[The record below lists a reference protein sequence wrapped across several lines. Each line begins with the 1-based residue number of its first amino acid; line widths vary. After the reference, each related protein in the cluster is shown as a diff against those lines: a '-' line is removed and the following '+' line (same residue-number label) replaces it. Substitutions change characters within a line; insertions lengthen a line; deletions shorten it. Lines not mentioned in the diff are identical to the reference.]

1 MVDEKKLTDFIRPM
15 LAKSYANAFD
25 DEGWIFEIKWDG
37 YRAIADLSKDEPLF
51 YSRNGISFLSK
62 FDKVSRDFENQKH
75 KMILDGEIVAYD
87 ENGRPSFQ
95 LLQQIGDN
103 PNLALVYQVFDLL
116 WLNGHSTEELPLT
129 QRKELLK
136 DALVETDVI
145 KYCDHISEKGID
157 FFEQMKKMKLE
168 GMIAKKADSEYV
180 ENHRTT
186 DWLKIKFTNTEEVII
201 CGFTEPRGSRKGFG
215 ALILGKYI
223 DGKLIYSGHTGTG
236 FNQES
241 LSIMHERLKK
251 LVIKNSPFETKPKTN
266 MPVTWVKPE
275 LVCEIKFSEITKD
288 GIFRHPVFVA
298 VREDKNPEEIGES
311 ASETNSSNAK
321 SKKMKSKTP
330 AKKTKVSEKDKEV
343 TLNRHTLKLTNQ
355 DKIYFPKDGI
365 TKGDVIEYYQS
376 VADYIL
382 PHLKN
387 RPLSLNRFPNGIEE
401 QSFYQ
406 KDASDNI
413 PEWVKTTPVYSESN
427 DKYID
432 YIYCNDKATLAYLN
446 NLGCI
451 DLNPWNSSLPD
462 LEHPDFLVLDL
473 DPSKKNTFDHVIETA
488 LQVNEVLES
497 IKIKGYC
504 KTSGSTG
511 IHVYIP
517 MGGKYDFDQVK
528 DFAHILMKQVHEKL
542 PEITTLERSLQKRDD
557 KKIYLDYLQNRTG
570 QTLASAY
577 SLRPKEGASVSMPL
591 EWNEVKTGMKPTDF
605 TIHNALERIKEKGD
619 LFKPVLGKGIDMMK
633 ALELLQNFE

>member
-1 MVDEKKLTDFIRPM
+1 M
-15 LAKSYANAFD
+15 LAKSHEQAFD
-25 DEGWIFEIKWDG
+25 DKKWVFEIKWDG
-37 YRAIADLSKDEPLF
+37 YRAIADLSNDSPLF
-51 YSRNGISFLSK
+51 YSRNGISFLDK
-62 FDKVSRDFENQKH
+62 FQKVSEDFHRQKH

-103 PNLALVYQVFDLL
+103 PDLALVYQVFDLL
-116 WLNGHSTEELPLT
+116 WLNGHSTEDLPLL

-136 DALVETDVI
+136 EALIETEVI

-157 FFEQMKKMKLE
+157 FFNQMQKMKLE
-168 GMIAKKADSEYV
+168 GMIAKKADSNYI

-186 DWLKIKFTNTEEVII
+186 NWLKIKFTDTEEAII

-236 FNQES
+236 FNKELLDQ
-241 LSIMHERLKK
+241 LHQRLKK
-251 LVIKNSPFETKPKTN
+251 LIIKKSPFKTIPKTN
-266 MPVTWVKPE
+266 MPVTWIKPE

-298 VREDKNPEEIGES
+298 IREDKDPEEMKDSENNDIQTNEKPKEMKAKTS
-311 ASETNSSNAK
+311 STKKASH
-321 SKKMKSKTP
+321 
-330 AKKTKVSEKDKEV
+330 SEKEQEI
-343 TLNRHTLKLTNQ
+343 TLNRHSVKLTNQ

-376 VADYIL
+376 VAEYIL

-387 RPLSLNRFPNGIEE
+387 RPLSLNRFPNGIEA

-413 PEWVKTTPVYSESN
+413 PDWIKTTQVHSESN
-427 DKYID
+427 NKYID

-462 LEHPDFLVLDL
+462 LEHPDYLVLDL
-473 DPSKKNTFDHVIETA
+473 DPSKKNSFDDVIEAA
-488 LQVNEVLES
+488 LHVNEVLNS

-511 IHVYIP
+511 IHIYIP
-517 MGGKYDFDQVK
+517 MGGTYDFDQVK
-528 DFAHILMKQVHEKL
+528 DFAHIVMKQVNEKL
-542 PEITTLERSLQKRDD
+542 PKTTTLERSLQKRDD

-591 EWNEVKTGMKPTDF
+591 EWEEVKPGLKPTDF

-633 ALELLQNFE
+633 ALELLQDNE

>member
-1 MVDEKKLTDFIRPM
+1 M
-15 LAKSYANAFD
+15 LAKSFETAFD
-25 DEGWIFEIKWDG
+25 DEDWVFEIKWDG
-37 YRAIADLSKDEPLF
+37 YRAVADLSHKNPLF

-62 FDKVSRDFENQKH
+62 FEKVTQDFEHQKY

-87 ENGRPSFQ
+87 EHGKPSFQ

-103 PNLALVYQVFDLL
+103 PDLALTYQVFDLL
-116 WLNGHSTEELPLT
+116 WLNGHSTEELPLL

-136 DALVETDVI
+136 EALVETDVI
-145 KYCDHISEKGID
+145 KYCDHIPEKGID
-157 FFEQMKKMKLE
+157 FFNQMKKMQLE
-168 GMIAKKADSEYV
+168 GMIAKKASSLYT

-186 DWLKIKFTNTEEVII
+186 DWLKIKFTNTEEAII
-201 CGFTEPRGSRKGFG
+201 CGFTEPRGSRKSFG

-223 DGKLIYSGHTGTG
+223 DGNLVYCGHTGTG
-236 FNQES
+236 FNKES
-241 LSIMHERLKK
+241 LNQMHERLKK
-251 LVIKNSPFETKPKTN
+251 LIVKTSPFEKKPKTN
-266 MPVTWVKPE
+266 MPVTWTKPE

-288 GIFRHPVFVA
+288 GIYRHPVFVTL
-298 VREDKNPEEIGES
+298 REDKNPEEISDSINKISQINENPK
-311 ASETNSSNAK
+311 EMKAK
-321 SKKMKSKTP
+321 DAPKKSTQP
-330 AKKTKVSEKDKEV
+330 DEKEKEI
-343 TLNRHTLKLTNQ
+343 TLNRHTVKLTNQ

-376 VADYIL
+376 VAEYIL
-382 PHLKN
+382 PYLKN

-401 QSFYQ
+401 QGFYQ
-406 KDASDNI
+406 KDAGDHMPDWI
-413 PEWVKTTPVYSESN
+413 KTTKVYSESN

-432 YIYCNDKATLAYLN
+432 YVYCNDKATLAYLN

-451 DLNPWNSSLPD
+451 DLNPWNSALPD
-462 LEHPDFLVLDL
+462 LEHPDYLVLDL
-473 DPSKKNTFDHVIETA
+473 DPSKKNTFDDVIETA
-488 LQVNEVLES
+488 LQVNEVLNS
-497 IKIKGYC
+497 VKIKGYC

-528 DFAHILMKQVHEKL
+528 DFAHILMKQVHEQL

-557 KKIYLDYLQNRTG
+557 RKIYLDYLQNRTG
-570 QTLASAY
+570 QTLACAY

-591 EWNEVKTGMKPTDF
+591 DWDEVKPGMKPTDF
-605 TIHNALERIKEKGD
+605 TIDNALDRIKKKED

-633 ALELLQNFE
+633 ALELLQNDE

>member
-1 MVDEKKLTDFIRPM
+1 M
-15 LAKSYANAFD
+15 LAKSFENAFD

-37 YRAIADLSKDEPLF
+37 YRAIADLSHKNPLF

-62 FDKVSRDFENQKH
+62 FERVTEDFEQQKH

-87 ENGRPSFQ
+87 EHGKPNFQ

-103 PNLALVYQVFDLL
+103 PNLALTYQVFDLL
-116 WLNGHSTEELPLT
+116 WLNGHSTEDLPLL

-136 DALVETDVI
+136 EALTETDII
-145 KYCDHISEKGID
+145 KYCDHIPEKGID
-157 FFEQMKKMKLE
+157 FFNQMKSMKLE
-168 GMIAKKADSEYV
+168 GMIAKKADSLYV

-186 DWLKIKFTNTEEVII
+186 DWLKIKFTVTDEAII
-201 CGFTEPRGSRKGFG
+201 CGFTEPRGSRKSFG

-223 DGKLIYSGHTGTG
+223 DDELIYCGHTGTG
-236 FNQES
+236 FNNES
-241 LSIMHERLKK
+241 LQQLYGRLEE
-251 LVIKNSPFETKPKTN
+251 LIIKTSPFKTIPKTN
-266 MPVTWVKPE
+266 MPVTWTKPE
-275 LVCEIKFSEITKD
+275 LVCEIKYSEITKD
-288 GIFRHPVFVA
+288 GIYRHPVFVA
-298 VREDKNPEEIGES
+298 IREDKEPEEITISPIKPKIKEMKARTS
-311 ASETNSSNAK
+311 T
-321 SKKMKSKTP
+321 KKAENT
-330 AKKTKVSEKDKEV
+330 EKEKEV
-343 TLNRHTLKLTNQ
+343 TLDKHTVKLTNQ
-355 DKIYFPKDGI
+355 NKIYFPKDGI
-365 TKGDVIEYYQS
+365 TKGEVIEYYQS
-376 VADYIL
+376 VASYIL
-382 PHLKN
+382 PYLKN

-401 QSFYQ
+401 QGFYQ
-406 KDASDNI
+406 KDAGDNMPDWI
-413 PEWVKTTPVYSESN
+413 KTTKIYSESN

-432 YIYCNDKATLAYLN
+432 YVYCNDKATLAYLN

-451 DLNPWNSSLPD
+451 DMNPWNSALPD
-462 LEHPDFLVLDL
+462 LEHPDYLVLDL

-488 LQVNEVLES
+488 LQVNEVLQS
-497 IKIKGYC
+497 VKIKGYC

-528 DFAHILMKQVHEKL
+528 GFAHILMKQVNEKL
-542 PEITTLERSLQKRDD
+542 PKLTTLERSLQKRDD

-591 EWNEVKTGMKPTDF
+591 EWEELKPGLKPTEF
-605 TIHNALERIKEKGD
+605 TIDNALERIKEKGD

-633 ALELLQNFE
+633 VLELLQSTE

>member
-1 MVDEKKLTDFIRPM
+1 M
-15 LAKSYANAFD
+15 LAKSFDKAFD
-25 DEGWIFEIKWDG
+25 KKDWVFEIKWDG
-37 YRAIADLSKDEPLF
+37 YRAIADLSNDSPLF

-62 FDKVSRDFENQKH
+62 FQKVSRDFESQKH
-75 KMILDGEIVAYD
+75 KMIIDGEIVAYD
-87 ENGRPSFQ
+87 DQGKPSFQ

-103 PNLALVYQVFDLL
+103 PDLALVYQVFDLL
-116 WLNGHSTEELPLT
+116 WLNGHSTENLPLL

-136 DALVETDVI
+136 EALVETDII
-145 KYCDHISEKGID
+145 KYCDHIPEKGIE

-168 GMIAKKADSEYV
+168 GMIAKKADSLYI

-186 DWLKIKFTNTEEVII
+186 DWLKIKFSDTDEAII
-201 CGFTEPRGSRKGFG
+201 CGFTEPRGSRKNFG

-223 DGKLIYSGHTGTG
+223 GGELTYCGHTGTG
-236 FNQES
+236 FNSTTLAEMYQ
-241 LSIMHERLKK
+241 RLEKLIIKK
-251 LVIKNSPFETKPKTN
+251 SPFETIPKTN
-266 MPVTWVKPE
+266 MPVTWVQPE
-275 LVCEIKFSEITKD
+275 LVCEIKYSEITKD

-298 VREDKNPEEIGES
+298 IREDKEPEEVRNSPEEIQNTPPKIKEMK
-311 ASETNSSNAK
+311 TSS
-321 SKKMKSKTP
+321 SKKIKS
-330 AKKTKVSEKDKEV
+330 SEKEKEV
-343 TLNRHTLKLTNQ
+343 TLNQHKVKLTNQ
-355 DKIYFPKDGI
+355 DKMYFPKDEL

-376 VADYIL
+376 VAEYIL

-413 PEWVKTTPVYSESN
+413 PDWIKTTPVHSESN

-432 YIYCNDKATLAYLN
+432 YIICNDKATMAYLN

-451 DLNPWNSSLPD
+451 DFNPWNSSLPD
-462 LEHPDFLVLDL
+462 LENPDFLVLDL
-473 DPSKKNTFDHVIETA
+473 DPSKKNTFDDVIETA
-488 LQVNEVLES
+488 LQVKEVLDS
-497 IKIKGYC
+497 VKIKGYC

-511 IHVYIP
+511 IHIYIP

-528 DFAHILMKQVHEKL
+528 DFAHLLMQQVQEKL
-542 PEITTLERSLQKRDD
+542 PDITTLERNLKKRDEG
-557 KKIYLDYLQNRTG
+557 KIYLDYLQNRTG
-570 QTLASAY
+570 QTLASVY

-591 EWNEVKTGMKPTDF
+591 EWDELKPGLKPTDF
-605 TIHNALERIKEKGD
+605 NIHNALERVKEKGD

-633 ALELLQNFE
+633 ALELLQNLK

>member
-1 MVDEKKLTDFIRPM
+1 MFAKFFEK
-15 LAKSYANAFD
+15 AFD
-25 DEGWIFEIKWDG
+25 DEDWIFEIKWDG
-37 YRAIADLSKDEPLF
+37 YRAIADLSNEKPLF

-62 FDKVSRDFENQKH
+62 FDKVSKNFDQQKH

-87 ENGRPSFQ
+87 ENGKPNFQ

-116 WLNGHSTEELPLT
+116 WLNGHSTEEIPLI

-136 DALVETDVI
+136 EALIETEVI
-145 KYCDHISEKGID
+145 KYCDHIPEKGID
-157 FFEQMKKMKLE
+157 FFNEMKKMQLE
-168 GMIAKKADSEYV
+168 GMIAKKSDSLYI
-180 ENHRTT
+180 ENYRSS
-186 DWLKIKFTNTEEVII
+186 DWLKIKFTNTEEAII
-201 CGFTEPRGSRKGFG
+201 CGFTKPRGSREGFG

-236 FNQES
+236 FNKES
-241 LSIMHERLKK
+241 LNLLHERLKK
-251 LVIKNSPFETKPKTN
+251 LVIKTSPFEAVPKTN
-266 MPVTWVKPE
+266 MPVTWTKPE
-275 LVCEIKFSEITKD
+275 LVCEIKYSEITKD

-298 VREDKNPEEIGES
+298 IREDKNPED
-311 ASETNSSNAK
+311 TNEK
-321 SKKMKSKTP
+321 PKEMKAKTP
-330 AKKTKVSEKDKEV
+330 AKKTSTSEKEKEITLDKHKV
-343 TLNRHTLKLTNQ
+343 KLTNQ
-355 DKIYFPKDGI
+355 DKVYFPKDEI

-376 VADYIL
+376 VANFIL

-387 RPLSLNRFPNGIEE
+387 RPLSLNRFPNGIDE

-413 PEWVKTTPVYSESN
+413 PDWIKTTQVYSESN

-462 LEHPDFLVLDL
+462 LEHPDFMVLDL
-473 DPSKKNTFDHVIETA
+473 DPSKKNSFDDVIETA
-488 LQVNEVLES
+488 LQVNEVLNS

-528 DFAHILMKQVHEKL
+528 DFAHILMKQVNEKL
-542 PEITTLERSLQKRDD
+542 PKITTLERSLQKRDD

-570 QTLASAY
+570 QTLASVY

-591 EWNEVKTGMKPTDF
+591 EWEELKPGLKPTDF
-605 TIHNALERIKEKGD
+605 NIHNALERIKEKGD

-633 ALELLQNFE
+633 ALELLQDLE

>member
-1 MVDEKKLTDFIRPM
+1 M
-15 LAKSYANAFD
+15 LAKLSEKAFD
-25 DEGWIFEIKWDG
+25 DEEWIFEIKWDG
-37 YRAIADLSKDEPLF
+37 YRAVADLSHKVPLF

-62 FDKVSRDFENQKH
+62 FEKVSQDFSVQKH

-87 ENGRPSFQ
+87 ENGKPNFQ

-116 WLNGHSTEELPLT
+116 WLNGHSTEELPLL

-136 DALVETDVI
+136 EALIETDSI
-145 KYCDHISEKGID
+145 KYCDHIPEKGID
-157 FFEQMKKMKLE
+157 FFNQMKKMELE
-168 GMIAKKADSEYV
+168 GMIAKKADSLYL
-180 ENHRTT
+180 ENHRST
-186 DWLKIKFTNTEEVII
+186 DWLKIKFTNTEEAII
-201 CGFTEPRGSRKGFG
+201 CGFTEPRGSREGFG

-223 DGKLIYSGHTGTG
+223 DGKLIYGGHTGTG
-236 FNQES
+236 FNKES
-241 LSIMHERLKK
+241 LNVLHERLKK
-251 LVIKNSPFETKPKTN
+251 IVVKDAPFETIPKTN

-275 LVCEIKFSEITKD
+275 LVCEIKYSEITKD

-298 VREDKNPEEIGES
+298 IREDKNPEDINE
-311 ASETNSSNAK
+311 K
-321 SKKMKSKTP
+321 PKKMKAKTP
-330 AKKTKVSEKDKEV
+330 TKNAEKEKEI
-343 TLNRHTLKLTNQ
+343 TLNKQAVKLTNQ

-376 VADYIL
+376 VAAYIL
-382 PHLKN
+382 PYLKN

-401 QSFYQ
+401 SGFYQ
-406 KDASDNI
+406 KDAGENTPDWI
-413 PEWVKTTPVYSESN
+413 KTTKVFSEST

-432 YIYCNDKATLAYLN
+432 YIICNDKATLAYLN

-462 LEHPDFLVLDL
+462 LEHPDYLVLDL
-473 DPSKKNTFDHVIETA
+473 DPSKKNTFDEVIETA

-497 IKIKGYC
+497 VKVKGYC

-511 IHVYIP
+511 IHIYIP
-517 MGGKYDFDQVK
+517 MGRKYDFDQVK
-528 DFAHILMKQVHEKL
+528 DFAHILMKQVNEKL
-542 PEITTLERSLQKRDD
+542 PKTTTLERSLQKRDD
-557 KKIYLDYLQNRTG
+557 KKIYLDYLQNRSG
-570 QTLASAY
+570 QTLASVY
-577 SLRPKEGASVSMPL
+577 SIRPKEGASVSMPL
-591 EWNEVKTGMKPTDF
+591 EWEELKPGLRPTDF

-633 ALELLQNFE
+633 ALELLQNPK

>member
-1 MVDEKKLTDFIRPM
+1 M
-15 LAKSYANAFD
+15 LAKSYEKAFD
-25 DEGWIFEIKWDG
+25 DEDWVFEIKWDG
-37 YRAIADLSKDEPLF
+37 YRAIADLSKDQPLF

-62 FDKVSRDFENQKH
+62 FDKVSQDFKNQKH

-87 ENGRPSFQ
+87 ENGRPNFQ

-103 PNLALVYQVFDLL
+103 PNLALVYHVFDIL
-116 WLNGHSTEELPLT
+116 WLNGHPTEELPLI

-136 DALVETDVI
+136 EALVETDVI
-145 KYCDHISEKGID
+145 KYCDHIPEKGID
-157 FFEQMKKMKLE
+157 FFEQMKKMQLE
-168 GMIAKKADSEYV
+168 GMIAKKADSLYI
-180 ENHRTT
+180 ENHRTS

-201 CGFTEPRGSRKGFG
+201 CGFTEPRGSREGFG

-223 DGKLIYSGHTGTG
+223 DEKLIYAGHTGTG
-236 FNQES
+236 FNKTS
-241 LSIMHERLKK
+241 LNEMYERLKK
-251 LVIKNSPFETKPKTN
+251 LAVKTSPFENKPKTN
-266 MPVTWVKPE
+266 MPVTWTKPE
-275 LVCEIKFSEITKD
+275 LVCEIKYSEITKD

-298 VREDKNPEEIGES
+298 IREDKNPEEIADS
-311 ASETNSSNAK
+311 SEK
-321 SKKMKSKTP
+321 SKINEKPKEMKAKTP
-330 AKKTKVSEKDKEV
+330 PKSTKSSEKEKEI
-343 TLNRHTLKLTNQ
+343 TLNKHTVKLTNQ
-355 DKIYFPKDGI
+355 DKIYFPKDSI
-365 TKGDVIEYYQS
+365 TKGNVVDYYQS

-413 PEWVKTTPVYSESN
+413 PDWIKTTQVYSESN

-473 DPSKKNTFDHVIETA
+473 DPSKKNTYDDVIETA
-488 LQVNEVLES
+488 LQVNEVLKS
-497 IKIKGYC
+497 IKIQGYC

-511 IHVYIP
+511 IHIYIP
-517 MGGKYDFDQVK
+517 MGGKYDFNQVK
-528 DFAHILMKQVHEKL
+528 DFAHILMKQVNEKL
-542 PEITTLERSLQKRDD
+542 PQITTLERSLQKRDD

-591 EWNEVKTGMKPTDF
+591 EWEELKPGLKPTDF
-605 TIHNALERIKEKGD
+605 NIHNALDRIKEKGD

-633 ALELLQNFE
+633 ALELLQGGE